1 MTKWN
6 RKPDV
11 DTLRTMARQA
21 RDPIVAQALRDLAD
35 EYERLPRDSNQDIA

>member
-6 RKPDV
+6 RKPDI
-11 DTLRTMARQA
+11 DTLRTMAKQA

-35 EYERLPRDSNQDIA
+35 EYERLAHGSNQDIA